1 MRRILPILC
10 WPVLVLS
17 TCVLVVSVFGA
28 SVPKVAPAVIQGA
41 IPQTPP
47 VPVLV
52 ELFTS
57 DACATCAAAGDVLR
71 TLEQKQ
77 PIPGVEVIGIEMRM
91 DAWGAQGF
99 RDPFALRQ
107 MTNRQNEY
115 LRLFKLDNLFT
126 PQIVIGGQSQLEGP
140 DMKQA
145 RDEIARAA
153 KGQRATVDF
162 SFQSASLATVKVD
175 KLPSSAGESEIWMAV
190 AESPQEERPTG
201 PLSNPGPLGRTGIVR
216 SLVMLGLAQ
225 PGEVTTYSMHLR
237 FNPRWRRE
245 DVKYVVFVQERLSRK
260 IWAATAIVP

>member
-1 MRRILPILC
+1 MA
-10 WPVLVLS
+10 LS
-17 TCVLVVSVFGA
+17 AWALLA
-28 SVPKVAPAVIQGA
+28 SVPKTAPSAIQGA
-41 IPQTPP
+41 IPPTGR

-57 DACATCAAAGDVLR
+57 DACAICPAAGDVLR

-77 PIPGVEVIGIEMRM
+77 PIAGVEVIGIEMRM
-91 DAWGAQGF
+91 DAWGAQGY

-126 PQIVIGGQSQLEGP
+126 PQIVIGGQSQLETP
-140 DMKQA
+140 DVQQA
-145 RDEIARAA
+145 KDEIARAA
-153 KGQRATVDF
+153 KSQRATVDVA
-162 SFQSASLATVKVD
+162 FQSASLATVKVD

-190 AESPQEERPTG
+190 TESQG
-201 PLSNPGPLGRTGIVR
+201 DSGDNSGNNPGPLGRTGVVR

-225 PGEVTTYSMHLR
+225 PGEMTAYSMHLR

-245 DVKYVVFVQERLSRK
+245 DLKYVVFVQERISRK
-260 IWAATAIVP
+260 IWGATAVVP

>member
-1 MRRILPILC
+1 MRRTLPILC
-10 WPVLVLS
+10 LPVLALS
-17 TCVLVVSVFGA
+17 AWLLSA
-28 SVPKVAPAVIQGA
+28 SVPKVAPAVPGA
-41 IPQTPP
+41 IPQTGR

-57 DACATCAAAGDVLR
+57 EACTICPAAGDVLR

-91 DAWGAQGF
+91 DSWSAQGF

-126 PQIVIGGQSQLEGP
+126 PQMVIGGQSQLAGP
-140 DMKQA
+140 DVEQA
-145 RDEIARAA
+145 KDEIARMA
-153 KGQRATVDF
+153 KSQRATVEV
-162 SFQSASLATVKVD
+162 SFQSASMATVKVD

-190 AESPQEERPTG
+190 TESQDG
-201 PLSNPGPLGRTGIVR
+201 DGAAGSALGRTGVVR

-225 PGEVTTYSMHLR
+225 PGELTTYSMHLR

-245 DVKYVVFVQERLSRK
+245 DLKYVVFVQERISRR
-260 IWAATAIVP
+260 IWGATAVIP